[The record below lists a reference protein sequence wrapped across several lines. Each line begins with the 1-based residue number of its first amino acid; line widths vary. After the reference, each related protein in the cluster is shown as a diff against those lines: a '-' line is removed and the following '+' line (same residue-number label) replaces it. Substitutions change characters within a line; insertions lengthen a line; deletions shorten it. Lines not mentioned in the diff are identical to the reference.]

1 MFDRPLDMQVDRRLE
16 HSCWGGLLEN
26 REKDLEAGCLKPPRL
41 QAEAVPRHS
50 GHMRNI
56 IGVDA
61 QFAYHFLKRQGLRTD
76 FPYLGLRDLVEEGGD
91 QVLDIFAPVI
101 RMTPV
106 DSSPEAIAKASQDF
120 HRVRRA
126 LESQGVNVIEAPS
139 KPSGIGVKHSDD
151 QRLMIRLALV
161 CTRLKPDFLVLVAT
175 DGDYA
180 PLVWGLREEGIRT
193 KLISDPHNL
202 ASELRAAAYSV
213 SSLNSV
219 LDRLA
224 EAGR

>member
-1 MFDRPLDMQVDRRLE
+1 M
-16 HSCWGGLLEN
+16 
-26 REKDLEAGCLKPPRL
+26 K
-41 QAEAVPRHS
+41 
-50 GHMRNI
+50 NI

-61 QFAYHFLKRQGLRTD
+61 QFVYHLLKRQGLKTD
-76 FPYLGLRDLVEEGGD
+76 FPYLALRNLVEED
-91 QVLDIFAPVI
+91 NHHQVLDIFAPVI
-101 RMTPV
+101 RMTPLDGSAEAV
-106 DSSPEAIAKASQDF
+106 AKSSLDF

-139 KPSGIGVKHSDD
+139 KPSGTGIKHSDD
-151 QRLMIRLALV
+151 QRLMIRLALA
-161 CTRLKPDFLVLVAT
+161 CARLKPDFLVLVAS

-213 SSLNSV
+213 SSIFSV
-219 LDRLA
+219 LDRMQA
-224 EAGR
+224 EYGG